1 MQINIKIK
9 IIILYFSKKFN
20 CFLKIFVKK
29 FCADFLHIAQIEYIG
44 ALREVRER
52 IDPKVI

>member
-20 CFLKIFVKK
+20 RFLKIFVKK
-29 FCADFLHIAQIEYIG
+29 FYADFLHIAQIEYIG
-44 ALREVRER
+44 ALREVRGR